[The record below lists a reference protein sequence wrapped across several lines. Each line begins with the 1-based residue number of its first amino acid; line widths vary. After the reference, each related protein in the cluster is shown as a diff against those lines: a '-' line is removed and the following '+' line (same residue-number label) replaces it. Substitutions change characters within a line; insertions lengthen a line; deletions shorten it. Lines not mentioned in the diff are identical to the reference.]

1 MCSRWEKVVKKGG
14 KVGLLKTPRFRGQ
27 FVVRLDDKGRLRIP
41 TKLRETL
48 QQNYTDGLILAAG
61 PRWLDAY
68 PPEVWEILEEKIMAK
83 AGLHEDYRALIRYY
97 IASGVESEI
106 DKQGRILIPSLHR
119 DRANI
124 QQEVLVVG
132 SLDHIE
138 IWDMSQ
144 WREYDKWAADNF
156 ERLSKEAYS

>member
-1 MCSRWEKVVKKGG
+1 M
-14 KVGLLKTPRFRGQ
+14 GLLKTPRFRGQ
-27 FVVRLDDKGRLRIP
+27 FVVRLDEKGRLRIP

-48 QQNYTDGLILAAG
+48 QQNFTDGLILAAG

-68 PPEVWEILEEKIMAK
+68 PPEVWEVLEEKIMAK

-106 DKQGRILIPSLHR
+106 DKHGRILIPSLHR
-119 DRANI
+119 ERAKI

-138 IWDMSQ
+138 IWDMGH
-144 WREYDKWAADNF
+144 WRDYDKWAENNF
-156 ERLSKEAYS
+156 ERLSKEAFY